1 MEILIATHNLAKL
14 ARYKKIVEKI
24 PGVHCLSLADLGIA
38 EKVEEIFETS
48 TENARH
54 KAQIYGDLSGK
65 ITLAIDEA
73 VNTNFLPDHAQ
84 PGVYVRRFS
93 GNRKELTDSEVIEVW
108 KKIFATY
115 PQADKQ
121 FIWDFA
127 LAFYNPRTASQGVQM
142 VEQISYVAKEFST
155 RETNGYPMSAFL
167 SPVAGGESYL
177 DMSDAAEEQ
186 EDQESFAA
194 FLAVFAKWLKMNN
207 Q

>member
-14 ARYKKIVEKI
+14 ARYKKIVENI
-24 PGVHCLSLADLGIA
+24 PGVQCLSLADLGIV

-48 TENARH
+48 TENAKH

-93 GNRKELTDSEVIEVW
+93 GDKKELTDSEVIEVW

-127 LAFYNPRTASQGVQM
+127 LAFYNPRTGSQGVQV
-142 VEQISYVAKEFST
+142 VEQISYIAKVFST

-167 SPVAGGESYL
+167 SPVVGGEAYL
-177 DMSDAAEEQ
+177 DMSPEVHERVDREN
-186 EDQESFAA
+186 FAA
-194 FLAVFAKWLKMNN
+194 FLLLFDQWLQNN
-207 Q
+207 I

>member
-1 MEILIATHNLAKL
+1 MEILIATHNRAKL
-14 ARYKKIVEKI
+14 ARYQKIVEGI
-24 PGVHCLSLADLGIA
+24 PGVQCLSLADLGIT

-48 TENARH
+48 TENSQH

-93 GNRKELTDSEVIEVW
+93 GDRKELTDGEVIEVW

-115 PQADKQ
+115 PQKDKQ

-127 LAFYNPRTASQGVQM
+127 LAFYDPRTGSQGVQV

-155 RETNGYPMSAFL
+155 KKTNGYPMSAFL
-167 SPVAGGESYL
+167 SPYKNGKAYL
-177 DMSDAAEEQ
+177 DLLVDEQ
-186 EDQESFAA
+186 GQDDLEKFIPFLDLFAR
-194 FLAVFAKWLKMNN
+194 WLKNN
-207 Q
+207 E